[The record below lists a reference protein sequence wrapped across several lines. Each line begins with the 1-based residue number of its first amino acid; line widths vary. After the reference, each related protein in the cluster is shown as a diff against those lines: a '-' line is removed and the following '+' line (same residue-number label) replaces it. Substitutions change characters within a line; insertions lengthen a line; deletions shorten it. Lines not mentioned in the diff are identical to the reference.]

1 MRRGGLGLALFLA
14 LMPGACSKAVEDVP
28 AAAPARVEEDVISNS
43 MTGRGEAIAELAC
56 AQCHAIGATGDS
68 PHPDAP
74 PFRLLS
80 RTLDLSTLPERFA
93 EGNITS
99 HPDMPNWQFEA
110 VDMEGLIAYLEKVQV
125 TDAE

>member
-1 MRRGGLGLALFLA
+1 MRRSSLGLSLA
-14 LMPGACSKAVEDVP
+14 LALSLASCMKVSDSTPIEPDKADTS
-28 AAAPARVEEDVISNS
+28 DVISDS

-56 AQCHAIGATGDS
+56 AECHAIGADGES

-80 RTLDLSTLPERFA
+80 QTVDLSTLPARFA

-99 HPDMPNWQFEA
+99 HPDMPNWQFDE
-110 VDMEGLIAYLEKVQV
+110 VDMDGLIAYLEKVQV
-125 TDAE
+125 STQE